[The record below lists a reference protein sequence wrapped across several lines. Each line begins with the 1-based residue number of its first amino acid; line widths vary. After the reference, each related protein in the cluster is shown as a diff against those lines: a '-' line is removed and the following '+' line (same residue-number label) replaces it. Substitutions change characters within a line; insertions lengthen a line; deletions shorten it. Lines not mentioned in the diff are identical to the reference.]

1 MLTLV
6 KEGKNA
12 NAIVPIVGATAK
24 ARARPIATVYFTH
37 NLKEDNKNDA
47 PAAATLTLH
56 RSHIKKVN
64 QISENE
70 YTEIC
75 KMIDVGEE
83 PEVGH
88 PLRKA
93 YWDVRDRFE
102 TSLMREMY
110 IGDQKDIRFQLDLPR
125 AIRDWPYTMT
135 LFGSSGAGKTYFLVS
150 MFERYLKGVPS
161 GASIRPIIWLSPEEK
176 IDKTLAPLKK
186 PRWSSYYHGIDISEK
201 AVKESKLGAEAYFK
215 EHVSSV
221 IDKYGENALIAF
233 DDFLDAAPGMYP
245 LLERLY
251 NSSLR
256 VARHMNSGVFSLQH
270 TYAGHRAT
278 SQSLQSNR
286 YVIFFPRSQQQR
298 CISFLKDH
306 LGLGQ
311 PEAKVIVKRF
321 ASLDRAMI
329 VQMHSPVCIFN
340 SKYLLLI

>member
-6 KEGKNA
+6 KDGKNA
-12 NAIVPIVGATAK
+12 NAIVPIVPTSGK

-37 NLKEDNKNDA
+37 NMKDDNKNDA
-47 PAAATLTLH
+47 PAQPTLTLH
-56 RSHIKKVN
+56 RSHIKKTN
-64 QISENE
+64 QISEHE
-70 YTEIC
+70 YLEIC
-75 KMIDVGEE
+75 KMLDNGSE

-93 YWDVRDRFE
+93 YWDMRDRYE

-110 IGDQKDIRFQLDLPR
+110 IGDQPDIKFQLDFPK
-125 AIRDWPYTMT
+125 AIRDWPGTFT
-135 LFGSSGAGKTYFLVS
+135 LFGSSGAGKTYFLVA
-150 MFERYLKGVPS
+150 MIERYLRSVSS
-161 GASIRPIIWLSPEEK
+161 GASIRPVIWLSPEEK

-186 PRWSSYYHGIDISEK
+186 PRWNAYYHGVDISEK
-201 AVKESKLGAEAYFK
+201 AVKDSKLGAEEYFK
-215 EHVSSV
+215 KHVSGL
-221 IDKYGENALIAF
+221 IERHGENALIAF
-233 DDFLDAAPGMYP
+233 DDFVDSAQGMYP

-256 VARHMNSGVFSLQH
+256 TARHMNSGIFSLQH

-298 CISFLKDH
+298 CITFLKEH
-306 LGLGQ
+306 LGLSV

-321 ASLDRAMI
+321 SSLDRSMI